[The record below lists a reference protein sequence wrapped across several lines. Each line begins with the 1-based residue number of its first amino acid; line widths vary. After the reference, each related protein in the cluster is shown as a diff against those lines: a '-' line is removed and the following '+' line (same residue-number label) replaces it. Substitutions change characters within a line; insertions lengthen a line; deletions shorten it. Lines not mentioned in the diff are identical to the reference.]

1 MLNSIPLLY
10 KDRRLE
16 GETTLRQCQLVQLH
30 LLYVFDAICKEYNLT
45 YFLGGGTLLGAM
57 RHSGFIP
64 WDDDLDVG
72 MPMKDYKKFLKIAP
86 KVLPKDVL
94 LQTPKTNPHTAIPF
108 SKLRDAYS
116 FYYEMRP
123 DIATSDFAGIY
134 LDIFPYEEVPT
145 LPRLGRNLLVKT
157 IASSWM
163 RNVYFKHWGLKS
175 GLHAIVGAFLRFG
188 LSGIHAITRGILKC
202 LSILLPCKTTLV
214 QLENG
219 MLFTVA
225 TQCVYPTKLIR
236 FEDGDFPVPN
246 DPEAFL
252 ESQYGDWREIPP
264 PEKRPRH
271 AKIILPI
278 ISQNLLSAMEFPIQK

>member
-1 MLNSIPLLY
+1 
-10 KDRRLE
+10 
-16 GETTLRQCQLVQLH
+16 VQLH

-57 RHSGFIP
+57 RHGGFIP

-72 MPMKDYKKFLKIAP
+72 MPLKDYKKFLKIAP
-86 KVLPKDVL
+86 NVLPKDVL
-94 LQTPKTNPHTAIPF
+94 LQTPKTNPHTALPF

-134 LDIFPYEEVPT
+134 LDIFPYEEVPEM
-145 LPRLGRNLLVKT
+145 PQRVRNLFVKT

-175 GLHAIVGAFLRFG
+175 GPHAIVGAFLCLA
-188 LSGIHAITRGILKC
+188 LSCIYVITRGVLKC
-202 LSILLPCKTTLV
+202 LSLVLPCETTLI

-225 TQCVYPTKLIR
+225 TNNMYPTKRMR

-246 DPEAFL
+246 APEAFL
-252 ESQYGDWREIPP
+252 ESQYGNWREIPP

-271 AKIILPI
+271 AKIILSI
-278 ISQNLLSAMEFPIQK
+278 TSQDLPGALSYPTNE

>member
-1 MLNSIPLLY
+1 MLEIPLLY

-57 RHSGFIP
+57 RHGGFIP

-94 LQTPKTNPHTAIPF
+94 LQTPETNPNTAIPF

-123 DIATSDFAGIY
+123 DIATSDFAGIF
-134 LDIFPYEEVPT
+134 LDVFPYEEMPNI
-145 LPRLGRNLLVKT
+145 GRSLEIFLLRAVSHCYQWK
-157 IASSWM
+157 M
-163 RNVYFKHWGLKS
+163 N
-175 GLHAIVGAFLRFG
+175 GLHSWRSSVLMALWGVLI
-188 LSGIHAITRGILKC
+188 
-202 LSILLPCKTTLV
+202 
-214 QLENG
+214 N
-219 MLFTVA
+219 LFYSVL
-225 TQCVYPTKLIR
+225 YGLIR
-236 FEDGDFPVPN
+236 FTIATMKVVFSSKTTYIQFDNGYRARYETGKIYPTAMAKFEDGEFPVPN
-246 DPEAFL
+246 DPDAFL
-252 ESQYGDWREIPP
+252 IAQYGNWKEIPP

-271 AKIILPI
+271 ATIILST
-278 ISQNLLSAMEFPIQK
+278 ISQKSSMAMDFPTA

>member
-1 MLNSIPLLY
+1 MLNPIPLLY

-16 GETTLRQCQLVQLH
+16 GETILRQCQLVQLH

-57 RHSGFIP
+57 RHGGFIP

-72 MPMKDYKKFLKIAP
+72 MPLKDYKKFLKIASNA
-86 KVLPKDVL
+86 LPKDVI
-94 LQTPKTNPHTAIPF
+94 LQTPKTNPNTAIPF
-108 SKLRDAYS
+108 SKLRDVYS

-123 DIATSDFAGIY
+123 DIATSDSAGIY
-134 LDIFPYEEVPT
+134 LDVFPYEEIPEM
-145 LPRLGRNLLVKT
+145 PQRLRNLFVKI

-163 RNVYFKHWGLKS
+163 RNVYFKHWGLNS
-175 GLHAIVGAFLRFG
+175 GLRAIVGAFLRLA
-188 LSGIHAITRGILKC
+188 LSCIYTITRGFLKC
-202 LSILLPCKTTLV
+202 LSLLLPCKTTLI

-225 TQCVYPTKLIR
+225 TKYMYPTKLMR

-246 DPEAFL
+246 APEAFL
-252 ESQYGDWREIPP
+252 ESQYGNWCEIPP

-271 AKIILPI
+271 AKIILPTT
-278 ISQNLLSAMEFPIQK
+278 SQDLPRALSYPTND

>member
-1 MLNSIPLLY
+1 MLEIPLLY

-57 RHSGFIP
+57 RHGGFIP

-86 KVLPKDVL
+86 NVLPKDVL
-94 LQTPKTNPHTAIPF
+94 LQTPKTNPNTAIPF

-123 DIATSDFAGIY
+123 DIATSDFAGIF
-134 LDIFPYEEVPT
+134 LDVFPYEEMPNI
-145 LPRLGRNLLVKT
+145 GRSLEIFLLRAVFHCYQWKKKSLHCWKCNAL
-157 IASSWM
+157 IASLGVVI
-163 RNVYFKHWGLKS
+163 N
-175 GLHAIVGAFLRFG
+175 RFY
-188 LSGIHAITRGILKC
+188 S
-202 LSILLPCKTTLV
+202 TLY
-214 QLENG
+214 
-219 MLFTVA
+219 
-225 TQCVYPTKLIR
+225 CLIR
-236 FEDGDFPVPN
+236 FTIESLKVVFPPKTTFIQFDNGYRARYETSKIYPTVTVKFEDGEFPIPN
-246 DPEAFL
+246 NPNAFL
-252 ESQYGDWREIPP
+252 VAQYGNWTEVPP

-271 AKIILPI
+271 ATIILPTLA
-278 ISQNLLSAMEFPIQK
+278 QNLPEAMEYPLNA